1 MNYFAVQVSYCY
13 LKVITCSAYDS
24 HNFRTYI
31 HTHTYTEAINTK
43 QNRILNEIHCGKS
56 FPDYYYLKLS
66 FAAFVCI
73 VCHITNG
80 NVSNTHTLPD
90 YLQIHWKSFTYICH
104 TLSVCKFLS

>member
-80 NVSNTHTLPD
+80 NVSNTHTHTSRL
-90 YLQIHWKSFTYICH
+90 FTDSLEKFFVYMSYI
-104 TLSVCKFLS
+104 VCV